1 MSTEIIL
8 ENEHAR
14 LVFHTSSKIIHH
26 KLLKF
31 TEGEHF
37 RNLLLTGTATLVK
50 HGARKWLSDDR
61 LQTALPQTDINWAD
75 TIWFPKTAEAGWK
88 FWALV
93 LPENVIGQMNLKRI
107 LRING
112 DRGVTTQTFTDPD
125 EALRWLEGC

>member
-1 MSTEIIL
+1 MASEIIL

-14 LVFHTSSKIIHH
+14 LVFHTGSKIVHH
-26 KLLKF
+26 RILKF
-31 TEGEHF
+31 TDGDAF
-37 RNLLLTGTATLVK
+37 RNLLLAGTAILQK
-50 HGARKWLSDDR
+50 HGACKWLSDDR
-61 LQTALPQTDINWAD
+61 LQSALPQSDITWAD

-112 DRGVTTQTFTDPD
+112 ERGVTTQTFTDD
-125 EALRWLEGC
+125 YEAMRWLEGC